1 MYTYCNITIC
11 IVGSVL
17 LAVNAVIVWPTHR
30 KHQKICELLS
40 ADSTYTPV
48 FGKNSSVFVSHA
60 LPSNGCHFAV
70 EMNM

>member
-11 IVGSVL
+11 IVGSVS

-48 FGKNSSVFVSHA
+48 FVSHA
-60 LPSNGCHFAV
+60 LPSDGCHFAV